1 MDCNFDRCRK
11 LPEHQYES
19 VPAVEATKLI
29 GLPQNGKE
37 SPQVECEY
45 AVVNKLKK
53 KARSLYL
60 MMIIFFSALF
70 TSLALALI
78 GRLK

>member
-11 LPEHQYES
+11 QPEHQYES
-19 VPAVEATKLI
+19 LPAVEATKLMEV
-29 GLPQNGKE
+29 PQNEKE

-53 KARSLYL
+53 KARDLSLIAMTFL
-60 MMIIFFSALF
+60 SAL
-70 TSLALALI
+70 LP
-78 GRLK
+78 G